1 MVLLPQGLEEG
12 MGRVCSVPGSFVIIL
27 DGQEGPRVQGDAPE
41 FLAFADLINDGLFP
55 VGLEIRDSENGLGST
70 SFPHRY
76 FTCFSCQ
83 GMVNNFHESMTKGG
97 KIWDVIRV
105 EKSGP

>member
-1 MVLLPQGLEEG
+1 MV
-12 MGRVCSVPGSFVIIL
+12 IL
-27 DGQEGPRVQGDAPE
+27 DGEEGTRVQGDASE
-41 FLAFADLINDGLFP
+41 FLSLSDHINDGLFP

-76 FTCFSCQ
+76 FTCFSCH
-83 GMVNNFHESMTKGG
+83 GMVNIFHGSMTKGG
-97 KIWDVIRV
+97 IIWDVIRV